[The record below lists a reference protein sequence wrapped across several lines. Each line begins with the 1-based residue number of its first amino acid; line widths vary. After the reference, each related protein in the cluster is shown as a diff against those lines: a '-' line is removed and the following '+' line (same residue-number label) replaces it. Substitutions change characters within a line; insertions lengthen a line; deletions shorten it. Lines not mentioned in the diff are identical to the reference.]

1 MAITIKK
8 ESPSKQTL
16 KVLTIP
22 IEQIKILPQV
32 RQDID
37 EDFDSAEMTQLV
49 DSIETNGLL
58 NPITVRRDQDGT
70 LILVAGHRRLNAC
83 KKLGYTEV
91 LATLANFSEEEATF
105 IQLTENITR
114 KDLRFYDISA
124 HIAKIAKLINPQ
136 TGKIYTQEEI
146 GKRLGMNQADI
157 SRHLSLSNAD
167 AGIMHLCKS
176 GKINS
181 LRGACALMEL
191 YRVSFPA
198 AQRLIRM
205 DRLSFDMINQ
215 ELRSVKN
222 ILKDNEGQNDPL
234 LKAEKMP
241 AMFIDEH
248 GATDMKI
255 VSPPNLKAMLEADP
269 IYNAQA
275 KKDNQKHSMQYAQ
288 SKIKEGAP
296 LDDDL
301 ALTVVTLDALDEPDV
316 PSDATNEAEEETDG
330 DSDTD
335 GADIF
340 DVETMEQGGGMPGR
354 FIRVSVQ
361 QRNGEVAVGELNF
374 DENSTVNRKTGQ
386 TFVQIIL
393 DSGEEIYANV
403 NNIKILEIGDR

>member
-222 ILKDNEGQNDPL
+222 ILKD
-234 LKAEKMP
+234 
-241 AMFIDEH
+241 
-248 GATDMKI
+248 
-255 VSPPNLKAMLEADP
+255 MLEADP

-316 PSDATNEAEEETDG
+316 PSDATNEAEEEADG
-330 DSDTD
+330 DTDTD